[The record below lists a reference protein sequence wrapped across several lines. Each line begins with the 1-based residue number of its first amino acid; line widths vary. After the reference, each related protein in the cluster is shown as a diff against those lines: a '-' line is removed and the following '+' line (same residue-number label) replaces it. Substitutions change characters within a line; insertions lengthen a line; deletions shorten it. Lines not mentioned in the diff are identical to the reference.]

1 MENFIGTCLLSSIPL
16 RANPSHQSE
25 MISQLLFADI
35 FEAFEQDG
43 DWLHIKTREDDYI
56 GWIDS
61 KQIVLLTSGVTT
73 DFIKNESFLTSEPN
87 TLVLKGNSKS
97 PIYLHAGT
105 CLPNYNEGK
114 FNFANESFQ
123 VTSSNVF
130 VPNAEDFEAD
140 VIETAKTF
148 LNVPYLWGGKTHA
161 GIDCSGFSQIV
172 YKMLGLNLNRDA
184 WQQAEQGR
192 IVDFLTEA
200 KAGDL
205 AFFDNAEGKITHVG
219 IMLNN
224 SQIIHASGR
233 VKIDRIDNQ
242 GIFALDQNKY
252 SHQLRII
259 KRYVS

>member
-1 MENFIGTCLLSSIPL
+1 MENFIGTCILSSIPL
-16 RANPSHQSE
+16 RANPSHPSE
-25 MISQLLFADI
+25 MISQLLFADT
-35 FEAFEQDG
+35 FEVFEQEG
-43 DWLHIKTREDDYI
+43 DWLHIKTFNDSYI
-56 GWIDS
+56 GWVDF
-61 KQIVLLTSGVTT
+61 KQVSVLH
-73 DFIKNESFLTSEPN
+73 KNQLGESNFLTREAH
-87 TLVLKGNSKS
+87 TLVLKGNAKT

-105 CLPNYNEGK
+105 SLPNYSDGK
-114 FNFANESFQ
+114 FSFGGETYQ

-130 VPNAEDFEAD
+130 TANADDFEVD
-140 VIETAKTF
+140 VAETAKLF
-148 LNVPYLWGGKTHA
+148 LNVPYLWGGRTHA

-172 YKMLGLNLNRDA
+172 YKMLGVKINRDA

-192 IVDFLTEA
+192 GVDFLTEA

-242 GIFALDQNKY
+242 GIFSLDDNRY
-252 SHQLRII
+252 SHKLRII
-259 KRYVS
+259 KRYVG